1 MKLII
6 TESQRNESLKRMVTT
21 HGFEVVAK
29 MVGVNYLI
37 NDVFNGDPYE
47 YLSLFNN
54 LIHFESEENPG
65 IFIYKFE
72 SGDNVFVV
80 DSRDSEVNYVY
91 LNYNIFFAPLLNFS
105 ARLLQTV
112 INWLRDNYD
121 IISKIHNVKF
131 FARLQSNGGDNE
143 YGFMA
148 ELT

>member
-6 TESQRNESLKRMVTT
+6 TESQNKNTLKSFIKNIGWENVST
-21 HGFEVVAK
+21 
-29 MVGVNYLI
+29 MVGVNFLV

-54 LIHFESEENPG
+54 LIHFESGENPG

-72 SGDNVFVV
+72 TGDNVFVV

-91 LNYNIFFAPLLNFS
+91 LNYNIFFEPISNFKDIP
-105 ARLLQTV
+105 LLQTV
-112 INWLRDNYD
+112 INWLKDNYD
-121 IISKIHNVKF
+121 IIAKIHNTNF
-131 FARLQSNGGDNE
+131 FNPNSGDNG

>member
-1 MKLII
+1 
-6 TESQRNESLKRMVTT
+6 
-21 HGFEVVAK
+21 

-54 LIHFESEENPG
+54 LIHFESEQNPG

-91 LNYNIFFAPLLNFS
+91 LNYNIFFSPLLNFS

-131 FARLQSNGGDNE
+131 FKPNGGDDD

>member
-6 TESQRNESLKRMVTT
+6 TESQNKNTLKSFIKNIGWENVS
-21 HGFEVVAK
+21 K
-29 MVGVNYLI
+29 MVGVDFLV

-91 LNYNIFFAPLLNFS
+91 LNYNIFFEPLSNFKDIP
-105 ARLLQTV
+105 LLQTV
-112 INWLRDNYD
+112 INWLKDNYD
-121 IISKIHNVKF
+121 IISKIHNTNF
-131 FARLQSNGGDNE
+131 FKPNSGDNG

>member
-54 LIHFESEENPG
+54 LIHFESEQNPG

-91 LNYNIFFAPLLNFS
+91 LNYNIFFSPLLNFS

-131 FARLQSNGGDNE
+131 FKPNGGDDD